1 MDNFT
6 HGGNLREI
14 VDKYNINESKI
25 VDFSSNINPLGIP
38 DSIKKLIAASIDKIY
53 HYPDPEYRLLKEKL
67 SISLGIDA
75 RNLLPGN
82 GSNELI
88 YLLVNTLAPK
98 RVLIPVPTYCEYERA
113 AAAIDSEC
121 VFLSFCGDDGFDF
134 DVDKIVDLAGG
145 VDVIFIC
152 NPNNPT
158 GWLWQREEIEYL
170 IKECEK
176 KNVFLIIDEAFMD
189 FVVEGDKATLVRSAA
204 NGNNFAVLRSLTKIF
219 AIPGLRLGYL
229 AGNKELVKKLS
240 ERQSTW
246 SVNNIAQ
253 LVGSKL
259 LENYDFII
267 KSKEYIFRERE
278 VFFGELEN
286 IIWLEP
292 FKPSANFIFCKIKD
306 HKITSGKLSNYLA
319 KNFRILIRDCS
330 NFRGLDNSFI
340 RLAVKTRE
348 ENKRL
353 LNCLNKYYK
362 TLNKGK

>member
-1 MDNFT
+1 M
-6 HGGNLREI
+6 
-14 VDKYNINESKI
+14 
-25 VDFSSNINPLGIP
+25 
-38 DSIKKLIAASIDKIY
+38 
-53 HYPDPEYRLLKEKL
+53 
-67 SISLGIDA
+67 
-75 RNLLPGN
+75 
-82 GSNELI
+82 
-88 YLLVNTLAPK
+88 
-98 RVLIPVPTYCEYERA
+98 
-113 AAAIDSEC
+113 
-121 VFLSFCGDDGFDF
+121 
-134 DVDKIVDLAGG
+134 
-145 VDVIFIC
+145 
-152 NPNNPT
+152 
-158 GWLWQREEIEYL
+158 
-170 IKECEK
+170 
-176 KNVFLIIDEAFMD
+176 
-189 FVVEGDKATLVRSAA
+189 VRSAA